1 MAARWQDFQ
10 GVNQGYVE
18 ELYDRFLKDPKSVD
32 EETRELFAQLG
43 APPSMGD
50 RAISQS
56 PLINPTVIN
65 PEIAVGAFNLAQS
78 IRRYGHLAATID
90 PLGGRPTGDPALEA
104 ETHHV
109 TDADLKALPGSFVW
123 GAVGSSSKTMA

>member
-18 ELYDRFLKDPKSVD
+18 ELYERFVKDPKSVD
-32 EETRELFAQLG
+32 DETRELFAKLG
-43 APPSMGD
+43 PPPSVSNAPIGK
-50 RAISQS
+50 S
-56 PLINPTVIN
+56 PLLNPTVIN
-65 PEIAVGAFNLAQS
+65 PEIPVGAFNLAQS

-109 TDADLKALPGSFVW
+109 TTADLEALPGSLS
-123 GAVGSSSKTMA
+123 GAMSAGRRRR